1 MADHAVSD
9 DPAVQT
15 QLDRLMALSPGRDIL
30 GLERIT
36 ELCRRLGDP
45 HLALPPVFHV
55 AGTNGKGSTCA
66 YLRTA
71 LEAEGHAV
79 HVFTSPHL
87 VRFNERIRLAGSLV
101 DDAALADAL
110 EQVLDIGGDLQASFF
125 EVTTATAFLLFA
137 TVPADA
143 CVIEVGLGG
152 RLDATNVLAAPAAC
166 GIASLAIDHEGFLLT
181 PDEDVPF
188 DPFDRI
194 AFEKAGIAKAGAPL
208 VTQRYAASMRET
220 IAEAAA
226 RAGARHLPRGEAW
239 DIAEYQGEL
248 HYRDMEGVLHLPMPR
263 LAGLHQIA
271 NLGLAIAMLR
281 HQSAVP
287 VGEAALRAAPLWA
300 HWPARMQRLEGGP
313 LNDLLPDRTLILDG
327 GHNPDAGQ
335 AIAATLVCQGFIET
349 GCDLVTGMLANKD
362 VKGFLEP
369 LRPLIRS
376 IRSLP
381 VPGHDHHGPEVFAAI
396 AEGWGLPHRA
406 FATVREALADIATD
420 GGSVTERP
428 VLIAG
433 TLYLAGQ
440 VLVANNQP
448 PV

>member
-9 DPAVQT
+9 HPAVQT
-15 QLDRLMALSPGRDIL
+15 QLDRLAALSPGRDIL

-45 HLALPPVFHV
+45 QLALPPVFHV

-66 YLRTA
+66 YLRAA

-87 VRFNERIRLAGSLV
+87 VRFNERIRLAGHLV
-101 DDAALADAL
+101 DDAALASAL

-125 EVTTATAFLLFA
+125 EVTTAAAFLLFA

-152 RLDATNVLAAPAAC
+152 RLDATNVVVAPAAC
-166 GIASLAIDHEGFLLT
+166 GIASLAIDHEAFLLA
-181 PDEDVPF
+181 PDEAVPV

-194 AFEKAGIAKAGAPL
+194 AFEKAGIAKPGAPL
-208 VTQRYAASMRET
+208 ITQRYAASMRQV
-220 IAEAAA
+220 IADVAAH
-226 RAGARHLPRGEAW
+226 AGATHLPRGEAW

-263 LAGLHQIA
+263 LAGQHQIA
-271 NLGLAIAMLR
+271 NLGLALAMLR
-281 HQSAVP
+281 HQRALP
-287 VGEAALRAAPLWA
+287 VSEAALRAAPLWA
-300 HWPARMQRLEGGP
+300 YWPARMQRLEGGP
-313 LNDLLPDRTLILDG
+313 LNDLLPDRTIFLDG

-335 AIAATLVCQGFIET
+335 AIAATLVAQGLIET
-349 GCDLVTGMLANKD
+349 GFDLVTGMLANKD

-381 VPGHDHHGPEVFAAI
+381 VPGHDHHGPETFAAI
-396 AEGWGLPHRA
+396 ADRWHLPHKA
-406 FATVREALADIATD
+406 FDTVTQALRDIAATH
-420 GGSVTERP
+420 GTPPERP

-440 VLVANNQP
+440 VLVANDQP